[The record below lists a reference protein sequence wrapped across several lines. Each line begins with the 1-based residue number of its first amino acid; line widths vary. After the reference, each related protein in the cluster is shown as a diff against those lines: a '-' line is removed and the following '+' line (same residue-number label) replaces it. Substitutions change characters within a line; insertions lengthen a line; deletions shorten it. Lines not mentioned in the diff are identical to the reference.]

1 MIKRII
7 GFLVTVAAL
16 AVMVLAVLS
25 RDKYSSMIVGIEP
38 EEVMTEEVVTP
49 IQQEEVE
56 VEIEGERID
65 SLSLTTDSL
74 KLE

>member
-38 EEVMTEEVVTP
+38 EEEVTEEVVTP

>member
-7 GFLVTVAAL
+7 GFLVMVAAL

-38 EEVMTEEVVTP
+38 REVVAEEVVTP

>member
-1 MIKRII
+1 M
-7 GFLVTVAAL
+7 

-25 RDKYSSMIVGIEP
+25 RDKYSSMIVGSEP
-38 EEVMTEEVVTP
+38 EEVVTEEVVTP

>member
-38 EEVMTEEVVTP
+38 EEVVTEEVVTP